1 MELLNAIKF
10 LAKKYLLPTFIILG
24 NFIAIFY
31 TGCVMMSDNNNV
43 LLALLEVAGTIASF
57 FIATYFG
64 NFMCSG
70 GLKPVMAAEPDLE
83 LVLKKDGRIEIKQKE
98 NVNLF
103 VAAIFGL
110 FLSFFGIPL
119 FLIGFIRALCSLN
132 IRKSY
137 ANATAKILDGD
148 EENKKKIKVMLIIC
162 FSIIFVMLAVSI
174 LVHISKGI
182 NILNLF
188 DPNRKNNN

>member
-31 TGCVMMSDNNNV
+31 TGCVVMSDNNNV
-43 LLALLEVAGTIASF
+43 WLTLLEVAGTIAF
-57 FIATYFG
+57 FFVATYFG
-64 NFMCSG
+64 NFICSG
-70 GLKPVMAAEPDLE
+70 GLKSVMAAEPDLE

-132 IRKSY
+132 IRKLY

-148 EENKKKIKVMLIIC
+148 EENKKKIKIMLIIC
-162 FSIIFVMLAVSI
+162 FSIIFVMLAVSV

-188 DPNRKNNN
+188 DPNRKRQ